1 MIGMK
6 IIIFLLQ
13 LIGVQMSNARIL
25 EPNSKLIRMNPIK
38 NSLIF
43 FNLLSVPIYIFYRY
57 FTTQENSLLS
67 SGIIMCIPLTNY
79 IVILNYFRKPY
90 FFKIYTDII
99 YNEEYTTYK
108 LEKII
113 LFGSVGSTI
122 ITLIISYIYYFAGY
136 HTISLDKYVESTSIK
151 VILFIYNLIY
161 NFYSRFIFFLNTNI
175 FFIVFYKHYID
186 ISNEV
191 KKIKNKRSWTTDKY
205 KTSIS
210 VISYNL
216 LFIRT
221 EINKSITLLE
231 YIYITSTVLGAISIG
246 TIMNHK
252 ELNIFLVGSIMIW
265 SIIQIVFLFIMSI
278 ITEKKDELIK
288 EINKPKFSI
297 HYLIKDNTYEN
308 SDEIIKNIDNERR
321 KEYYIN
327 NIGNTKEDTIS
338 VLSNTNSK
346 TFDKSIIDHSA
357 SIDWII
363 LHKILEDKWAVFQFM
378 GISFENSDGIKKIV
392 GMVGLIIY
400 ATHVATNDFKFS
412 LK

>member
-1 MIGMK
+1 
-6 IIIFLLQ
+6 
-13 LIGVQMSNARIL
+13 
-25 EPNSKLIRMNPIK
+25 
-38 NSLIF
+38 
-43 FNLLSVPIYIFYRY
+43 
-57 FTTQENSLLS
+57 
-67 SGIIMCIPLTNY
+67 
-79 IVILNYFRKPY
+79 
-90 FFKIYTDII
+90 
-99 YNEEYTTYK
+99 
-108 LEKII
+108 
-113 LFGSVGSTI
+113 
-122 ITLIISYIYYFAGY
+122 
-136 HTISLDKYVESTSIK
+136 
-151 VILFIYNLIY
+151 
-161 NFYSRFIFFLNTNI
+161 
-175 FFIVFYKHYID
+175 
-186 ISNEV
+186 
-191 KKIKNKRSWTTDKY
+191 
-205 KTSIS
+205 
-210 VISYNL
+210 
-216 LFIRT
+216 
-221 EINKSITLLE
+221 
-231 YIYITSTVLGAISIG
+231 
-246 TIMNHK
+246 
-252 ELNIFLVGSIMIW
+252 MIW